1 MDIKELS
8 RDMDKTHPLRP
19 DRLEKEMERQ
29 ETASRLKNLKF
40 FGIFEP
46 AQGNNRADV
55 DELLATVN
63 YFSWS
68 RTWRHSDIARTHRI
82 GQIRN
87 TSRHRLRPLI
97 VTFSHGDDK
106 LSILRDRYIREEFR
120 KNGLRAAED
129 LTPRQ
134 RDN

>member
-55 DELLATVN
+55 DELVATLN
-63 YFSWS
+63 YFSSS
-68 RTWRHSDIARTHRI
+68 RT
-82 GQIRN
+82 
-87 TSRHRLRPLI
+87 
-97 VTFSHGDDK
+97 
-106 LSILRDRYIREEFR
+106 
-120 KNGLRAAED
+120 
-129 LTPRQ
+129 
-134 RDN
+134 